1 MSRAELILCMKKV
14 GINPPSNTPPIAQSQ
29 QSPQRAGGF
38 GQKSK
43 VKKSTKQNKT
53 TQYQLEANRHT
64 KSSRVSN

>member
-14 GINPPSNTPPIAQSQ
+14 GINPPNNTPAIAQSQ
-29 QSPQRAGGF
+29 QLPQRAGGF

-43 VKKSTKQNKT
+43 VKKSTEQNKT
-53 TQYQLEANRHT
+53 TQYQLEANCHT